1 MSLDHQHST
10 QILVECV
17 TQISRIINGGANT
30 NLELSLQRI
39 LDITDKKHKKKEGD
53 VYTYQELNDVC
64 ATLKLSNDDAAGTT
78 YDRDMA
84 VDKLKTIITAERQKK
99 VPVPPVPPV
108 PAAPPA
114 PAPPVVPAP
123 PAPAAPAP
131 PAPAPPAPAAPA
143 APAADEDYRTT
154 IADLQQQLK
163 DRETRYNALMKEFQG
178 QFKEKLNEIT
188 SLEQRI
194 ITCGDR
200 IINLE
205 EQLKGRDGTIASLK
219 EMIAANHVTYKEERG
234 ANKKIIDALK
244 DAVDTL
250 QQSEEGVAV
259 AKNIADLRA
268 LLDVVQN
275 LRKENEQLNSVNDT
289 LKMRCQI
296 LIKENQKQIYGSQAA
311 AASESG

>member
-99 VPVPPVPPV
+99 VPV
-108 PAAPPA
+108 
-114 PAPPVVPAP
+114 
-123 PAPAAPAP
+123 
-131 PAPAPPAPAAPA
+131 PA